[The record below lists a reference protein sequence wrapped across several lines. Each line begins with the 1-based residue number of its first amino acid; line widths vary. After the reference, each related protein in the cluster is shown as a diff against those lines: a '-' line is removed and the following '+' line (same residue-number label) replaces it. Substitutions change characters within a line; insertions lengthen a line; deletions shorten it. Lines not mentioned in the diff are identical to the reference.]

1 MLQLPDGGKDVTY
14 YFNNDIERY
23 TIAPNFTF
31 WKGKLTLGGS
41 IGIQQDNLL
50 NRVSEVGSKL
60 ASDSQNLKFTAR
72 TSGTSM
78 WIETESP
85 AALVAHMR
93 SQGVVVK
100 QNGDMVVAKPALI
113 MGQNQ
118 AGELISALNKFN

>member
-1 MLQLPDGGKDVTY
+1 
-14 YFNNDIERY
+14 
-23 TIAPNFTF
+23 
-31 WKGKLTLGGS
+31 
-41 IGIQQDNLL
+41 
-50 NRVSEVGSKL
+50 
-60 ASDSQNLKFTAR
+60 
-72 TSGTSM
+72 M